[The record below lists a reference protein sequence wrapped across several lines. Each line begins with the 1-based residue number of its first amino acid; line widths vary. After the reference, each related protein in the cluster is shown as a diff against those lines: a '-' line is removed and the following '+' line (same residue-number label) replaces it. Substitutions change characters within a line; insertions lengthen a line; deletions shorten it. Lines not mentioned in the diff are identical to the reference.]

1 MKPYLLPIFA
11 LLIVGCGNQHQQQ
24 VQAIFTHKLD
34 SVKQVYIKAFDS
46 MSKQHLHIVDSMKQL
61 LRDTELKLSSA
72 KAQHPFI
79 RENKMDTLVRIRY
92 KNSINGYRVSVL
104 WQPEYVG
111 YLGKIIGKAIL
122 NFQKGN
128 IRFSMVHSHFFLNH
142 PMGFPFGDSIKYDKS
157 CIYEIEYYIPDECKD
172 SYLLKDVPFFF
183 VDKGRMLVLNMWAE
197 GQRHT
202 NAYRF
207 YKMEGDGTCIQNG
220 LYQITDIPPFTD
232 IDDLSIIDD
241 DMITIY
247 GHGGMNSSESFYRKN
262 TSGDYP
268 PYKLTEIKEY
278 NYFIDSVAVFTYN
291 IEKRLIKKEYVKHN

>member
-1 MKPYLLPIFA
+1 
-11 LLIVGCGNQHQQQ
+11 
-24 VQAIFTHKLD
+24 
-34 SVKQVYIKAFDS
+34 
-46 MSKQHLHIVDSMKQL
+46 
-61 LRDTELKLSSA
+61 
-72 KAQHPFI
+72 
-79 RENKMDTLVRIRY
+79 
-92 KNSINGYRVSVL
+92 
-104 WQPEYVG
+104 
-111 YLGKIIGKAIL
+111 
-122 NFQKGN
+122 
-128 IRFSMVHSHFFLNH
+128 
-142 PMGFPFGDSIKYDKS
+142 MGFPFGDSIKYDKS
-157 CIYEIEYYIPDECKD
+157 CIYEIEYYMPDECKD

-247 GHGGMNSSESFYRKN
+247 GHGGITSSESFYRKN

-278 NYFIDSVAVFTYN
+278 NYFTDSVSVFTYN
-291 IEKRLIKKEYVKHN
+291 IEKRLIKKEYVKRN